1 MSVSLKVLKS
11 PLDVYSD
18 DVMHF
23 DSGCSIDHAFRQL
36 SASYTGP
43 CDHVIC
49 VVNGDEVSP
58 DKWSDHMLFDGDTII
73 VCHHVHAVNL
83 ATIAINIL
91 ISVALSVVASMLT
104 SVPSA
109 DKSGDIPEASP
120 TYSIDAQ
127 GNKARLGKV
136 IPVRYGRFRIYPDF
150 ASTPY
155 REYIGGDQYLYQ
167 LFAIGQGE
175 YDYSD
180 LKIGDTPIANF
191 EEIEYEFYSPGQKIT
206 LFRDAV
212 NVSPDV
218 TNSTLFAPNEPEYTG
233 DVGPFIANDVDTVA
247 EEIAIDILIPKGLYF
262 SNNDGG
268 LDARSVRVFFE
279 YRDVDNADQ
288 GVGTWKVF
296 EDKTYTAATV
306 EPIRRTIRKTITTT
320 TGRVQVRGRRI
331 NSSTDDFKE
340 SDEVRWVGLKAY
352 LDSSQTYNHSTWA
365 VKAKATDNLSSQN
378 ERLFN
383 LIAYRKL
390 PIWDGEEWLPA
401 ATTRNIAWAL
411 CDAVKAEYGGNY
423 LDKNLDLDGIK
434 ELADEWEARGDYF
447 DGQFDTKTTLWT
459 ALKKMCMVGRA
470 EPIQYGEQFSIVR
483 DGDYANDTY
492 MFNGRNMTKG
502 SLAISYLTVD
512 EFADDSVEIEYTDP
526 NTWKQDFITAAVPG
540 SPANQ
545 PKKVKLDGCTSR
557 LQAHRE
563 AMFMAA
569 KQEYRNIV
577 GDFGTELDGRNIGY
591 LSKLIVVQ
599 DISRWGK
606 GGEVLAVDGNTLTLS
621 EPVTF
626 DVSGDHFIYLRD
638 DSGRTY
644 EPQQCTFVANNK
656 VTVLGTLPAYVY
668 TGYAKEKTY
677 YAFSS
682 PTQKPRKMLAQ
693 TIKADGETKVKIQAV
708 IDDPIVHSFDELI
721 NNGTIITPPSV
732 GPKPVPLFKV
742 SNLVVIQAGTLTNPQ
757 LVLSWTPANNAKRN
771 LIDISY
777 DEGVSWQRVATTTT
791 NSALIDV
798 LFGVVDVRVAP
809 QNDEIGKWFQVQV
822 TIGSDFGTP
831 NQPTGLMLSAPFT
844 GNQVDLEWD
853 EQATA
858 ASWFVEVL
866 DLTEAV
872 RYSEVLTT
880 NKFRYRADQAAI
892 HGIGR
897 EFDIVVY
904 AINANGVTSP
914 SATLRVK
921 NQQIATLSGVTANGI
936 ADQIVIQFPESAEP
950 DFNNFRL
957 YASKTNG
964 FTADASTLIEPNIR
978 TLLYSFPVVYG
989 ETWYFRA
996 AGVDVWGTD
1005 ELNFSSQVSAQ
1016 SGEIVAT
1023 VIHDDFIETPMLKAN
1038 AVTAEKITV
1047 PSLSAISAVMGT
1059 VTSGIFKTSS
1069 LNGYRV
1075 EMSSEGDFPI
1085 WYGTGSTKDAANGK
1099 FYVDKNGNLVA
1110 KGIAIYDDE
1119 DNLILSAGGTYTGSM
1134 LASNIDGLGAFASV
1148 DQLNAANIT
1157 TYIAGA
1163 AIPNALM
1170 GLASIRTANI
1180 DVANVETLTIAGN
1193 AVTIPASAYGSA
1205 EITLGS
1211 SFTTLASVTIQ
1222 STGSPISVIASVSLR
1237 SFYGGDSEPDSP
1249 GVGEL
1254 RLVCTQT
1261 GSVLWS
1267 TSFNFGGIRAVSQ
1280 SPTTTRETITPAA
1293 RHTRG
1298 VGAAT
1303 YVLQARRVLPSNASY
1318 ASNRFIQILEVKR

>member
-11 PLDVYSD
+11 PLDVYSN
-18 DVMHF
+18 DVMYF
-23 DSGCSIDHAFRQL
+23 DGGLTIDAAFRKL
-36 SASYTGP
+36 SASYNGP

-49 VVNGDEVSP
+49 VVNGAEVAA
-58 DKWSDHMLFDGDTII
+58 DKWATHTLLEGDTVI
-73 VCHHVHAVNL
+73 VCHRVHGLELGA
-83 ATIAINIL
+83 IAINIL

-104 SVPSA
+104 SVPSV

-155 REYIGGDQYLYQ
+155 REYIGGDQFLYQ

-180 LKIGDTPIANF
+180 LKIGDTPIGNF
-191 EEIEYEFYSPGQKIT
+191 DEVEYEFYSPGQKIT
-206 LFRDAV
+206 LFRDSV

-247 EEIAIDILIPKGLYF
+247 EELAIDILIPQGLYY

-268 LDARSVRVFFE
+268 LDPRSVRVFFE
-279 YRDVDNADQ
+279 YRDVDEFDQ

-296 EDKTYTAATV
+296 EDKTYTAASV
-306 EPIRRTIRKTITTT
+306 EPIRRTIRKPITTT

-340 SDEVRWVGLKAY
+340 ADEVRWVGLKAY
-352 LDSSQTYNHSTWA
+352 LESTQTYNHSTWA

-383 LIAYRKL
+383 LVAYRKL
-390 PIWDGEEWLPA
+390 PVWDGEQWLPA
-401 ATTRNIAWAL
+401 AATRNIAWAF
-411 CDAVKAEYGGNY
+411 CDALKAEYGGNY
-423 LDKNLDLDGIK
+423 LDKNLDLEGVK
-434 ELADEWEARGDYF
+434 ALADEWETRGDYF

-459 ALKKMCMVGRA
+459 ALKKMCLVGRA

-483 DGDYANDTY
+483 DGDYARNTY
-492 MFNGRNMTKG
+492 MFNGRNITKG
-502 SLAISYLTVD
+502 SLTVSYLTVD
-512 EFADDSVEIEYTDP
+512 EFADDSVEVEYTDP

-557 LQAHRE
+557 KQAHRE

-569 KQEYRNIV
+569 KQEYRNV
-577 GDFGTELDGRNIGY
+577 VADFGTELDGRNISY
-591 LSKLIVVQ
+591 LTNLIVVQ
-599 DISRWGK
+599 DISQWGK
-606 GGEVLAVDGNTLTLS
+606 GGEVVAVDGNVLTLS
-621 EPVTF
+621 EPVSF
-626 DVSGDHFIYLRD
+626 DVSGDHFIYLRN
-638 DSGRTY
+638 DSGRTF
-644 EPQQCTFVANNK
+644 EPLQCTYFAENK
-656 VTVLGTLPAYVY
+656 VTVLGEMPAYIY

-693 TIKADGETKVKIQAV
+693 TVKADGETKVKIQAV
-708 IDDPIVHSFDELI
+708 IDDQIVHSFDELI
-721 NNGTIITPPSV
+721 NDGTIITPPSV
-732 GPKPVPLFKV
+732 GPKPIELFKI

-757 LVLSWTPANNAKRN
+757 LVLSWTPANKAKRY

-777 DEGVSWQRVATTTT
+777 DEGVSWQRVSTPTA

-809 QNDEIGKWFQVQV
+809 QNDEIGQWFQVQV

-831 NQPTGLMLSAPFT
+831 AQPSGLMLSAPFN
-844 GNQVDLEWD
+844 GNHVDVEWD
-853 EQATA
+853 DQATA

-866 DLTEAV
+866 DLTATV

-880 NKFRYRADQAAI
+880 NAFRYRADQAAI
-892 HGIGR
+892 QGIGR

-904 AINANGVTSP
+904 AINANGVPSP

-936 ADQIVIQFPESAEP
+936 ADQIVIEFLESAEP

-957 YASKTNG
+957 YASKTEG
-964 FTADASTLIEPNIR
+964 FTPDSSTLVEPNIR
-978 TLLYSFPVVYG
+978 TLLYAFPVVYG

-996 AGVDVWGTD
+996 AGVDVWGMD
-1005 ELNFSSQVSAQ
+1005 ELNFSNQVSAQ

-1038 AVTAEKITV
+1038 SVTAEKITV
-1047 PSLSAISAVMGT
+1047 PNLSAISAVMGT

-1085 WYGTGSTKDAANGK
+1085 WYGTGSTKDAANGR
-1099 FYVDKNGNLVA
+1099 FYFDKNGNLVA

-1119 DNLILSAGGTYTGSM
+1119 DNLILSAGGDYTGSM

-1148 DQLNAANIT
+1148 DQLTAANIT

-1163 AIPNALM
+1163 AIPNALI
-1170 GLASIRTANI
+1170 GIAAIDTANI
-1180 DVANVETLTIAGN
+1180 KNAAVETLTIAGR
-1193 AVTIPASAYGSA
+1193 AVTTPVGAYTSGQISPSSGVWTTVQSATIGSTGQA
-1205 EITLGS
+1205 IYING
-1211 SFTTLASVTIQ
+1211 SFTMYLAADLTAQIRIVYAQAGQVIWQGQYNPGAGRNNICAFSALHQPPAGNRTYQIQTLVATASFVKYR
-1222 STGSPISVIASVSLR
+1222 SL
-1237 SFYGGDSEPDSP
+1237 S
-1249 GVGEL
+1249 L
-1254 RLVCTQT
+1254 
-1261 GSVLWS
+1261 
-1267 TSFNFGGIRAVSQ
+1267 
-1280 SPTTTRETITPAA
+1280 
-1293 RHTRG
+1293 
-1298 VGAAT
+1298 
-1303 YVLQARRVLPSNASY
+1303 
-1318 ASNRFIQILEVKR
+1318 LEVKR